1 MSVSGRLERGLSGN
15 NIRELFCV
23 HLVAVWTG
31 TPFAVVKIVYTIAI
45 DKWNVLVYYNL
56 KLVL

>member
-15 NIRELFCV
+15 NTRELFFV
-23 HLVAVWTG
+23 HLAAVKTV
-31 TPFAVVKIVYTIAI
+31 TPFAVVKIVDTIAI